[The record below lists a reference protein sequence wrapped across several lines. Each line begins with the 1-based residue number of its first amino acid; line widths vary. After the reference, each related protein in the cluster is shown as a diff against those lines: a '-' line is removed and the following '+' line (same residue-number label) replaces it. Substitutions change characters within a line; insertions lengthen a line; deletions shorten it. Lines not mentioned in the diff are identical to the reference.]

1 MGKLSALIGDLF
13 DGTFRSLPE
22 IRITGISADGLV
34 AIYKLLQSL
43 GAAPPGMVWSVART
57 QMVRADAS
65 DQPAAQLAKGQVDP
79 FHVPMRRAVIS
90 GETLP
95 DLGLF
100 FMRDELSIDYR
111 MGTVWT
117 PARIDAL
124 FELLHRLMALAP
136 GAKISLEP
144 GLAPAIVSRF
154 QSAWLDYETTHKPD
168 AASRSSATS

>member
-1 MGKLSALIGDLF
+1 MGKLSATVGDLF

-22 IRITGISADGLV
+22 IRITGVTGDGLV

-43 GAAPPGMVWSVART
+43 GASPPGMVWSVART

-65 DQPAAQLAKGQVDP
+65 DQPAALLARGQVDP
-79 FHVPMRRAVIS
+79 FHIPMRRAVVA

-95 DLGLF
+95 DVGLF

-111 MGTVWT
+111 MGAAWT
-117 PARIDAL
+117 PGRIDAL

-144 GLAPAIVSRF
+144 GLAPAIVTRF
-154 QSAWLDYETTHKPD
+154 QSAWLDFESTRRPD
-168 AASRSSATS
+168 AAAQSAAPN

>member
-1 MGKLSALIGDLF
+1 MGKLSSLVGDLF
-13 DGTFRSLPE
+13 DGTFRTLPE
-22 IRITGISADGLV
+22 IRITALTGDALV

-43 GAAPPGMVWSVART
+43 GAASPGMIWSVAKT

-65 DQPAAQLAKGQVDP
+65 DHPAAQLAKGQVDP
-79 FHVPMRRAVIS
+79 FHVPLRRAQIA

-111 MGTVWT
+111 MGPSWI

-136 GAKISLEP
+136 GAKLALEP
-144 GLAPAIVSRF
+144 GLTPAIQTRF
-154 QSAWLDYETTHKPD
+154 QNAWTEFEATRRPD
-168 AASRSSATS
+168 AAATA

>member
-1 MGKLSALIGDLF
+1 MGKLSAQIGDLF

-22 IRITGISADGLV
+22 IRITAVANDALV

-43 GAAPPGMVWSVART
+43 GATPPGMVWSVART

-79 FHVPMRRAVIS
+79 FHVPLRRAVVGS
-90 GETLP
+90 ETLP

-100 FMRDELSIDYR
+100 FMRDEVSIDYK
-111 MGTVWT
+111 MGPAWT
-117 PARIDAL
+117 PGRIDAM
-124 FELLHRLMALAP
+124 FELLHRVMALAP

-144 GLAPAIVSRF
+144 GVAAAVATRF
-154 QSAWLDYETTHKPD
+154 QAAWSEFEATRRPD
-168 AASRSSATS
+168 AAAASP

>member
-1 MGKLSALIGDLF
+1 
-13 DGTFRSLPE
+13 
-22 IRITGISADGLV
+22 
-34 AIYKLLQSL
+34 
-43 GAAPPGMVWSVART
+43 
-57 QMVRADAS
+57 VRADAS

-79 FHVPMRRAVIS
+79 FHVPLRRAVVA

-111 MGTVWT
+111 MGAAWT

-154 QSAWLDYETTHKPD
+154 QSAWLDYEATRRPD
-168 AASRSSATS
+168 AATRTSATS

>member
-1 MGKLSALIGDLF
+1 MGKLSATVGDLF

-22 IRITGISADGLV
+22 IRITGVPGDGLV

-79 FHVPMRRAVIS
+79 FHVPMRRAVVA

-111 MGTVWT
+111 MGAAWT
-117 PARIDAL
+117 PGRIDAL

-144 GLAPAIVSRF
+144 GLAPAIVTRF
-154 QSAWLDYETTHKPD
+154 QNAWLDFESTRKPD
-168 AASRSSATS
+168 AAAQSAAPN